1 MSLFPKVLWSFSS
14 LTLTLNKPSLFFEC
28 YLLFD
33 HFCLTM
39 IDELYV
45 YMPCNPMQIKPNK
58 SPLRNRLL
66 ALLL

>member
-1 MSLFPKVLWSFSS
+1 MSLFPKVLWSFTS

-45 YMPCNPMQIKPNK
+45 YMFVYVCMCMCVCVYTH
-58 SPLRNRLL
+58 
-66 ALLL
+66 ALYSYAN